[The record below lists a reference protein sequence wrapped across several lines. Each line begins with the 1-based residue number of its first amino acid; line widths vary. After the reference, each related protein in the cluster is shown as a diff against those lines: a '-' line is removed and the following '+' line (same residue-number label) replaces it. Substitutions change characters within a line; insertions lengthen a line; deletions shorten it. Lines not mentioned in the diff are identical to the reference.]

1 MVVRQDRKEQILAKA
16 ADVFAKIGYYKATT
30 TRVAKEAGV

>member
-16 ADVFAKIGYYKATT
+16 ADVFAEIGYSKQ
-30 TRVAKEAGV
+30 RRRG